1 MADHIRNCVIC
12 GQAYKYCMSCPEQY
26 NTRETWRNIFCSE
39 NCRDIYQTY
48 NSLKAGEIDMSAARQ
63 KMKAL
68 DMSRWNKVSGFIKEV
83 LSPVVDETAMGRR
96 KANPPDDPGSAAD
109 PVSVPD
115 QSDASAASNEP
126 APQTP
131 IPQAPPP
138 QASSPQTPPPERRAS
153 RRTRRTTDMNERGT
167 YEDDFRPV
175 R

>member
-12 GQAYKYCMSCPEQY
+12 GQAYKYCMGCPEQY
-26 NTRETWRNIFCSE
+26 NTQETWRNIFCSE

-48 NSLKAGEIDMSAARQ
+48 NSLKAGEIDASAARQ

-83 LSPVVDETAMGRR
+83 LSPVVDETAAGRR
-96 KANPPDDPGSAAD
+96 KVNPPNDSGAAAE
-109 PVSVPD
+109 PVSAPD
-115 QSDASAASNEP
+115 QVDVINASNEP

-131 IPQAPPP
+131 VTQAPP
-138 QASSPQTPPPERRAS
+138 PQTPPPERRAS
-153 RRTRRTTDMNERGT
+153 RRARRTTEMNERGA
-167 YEDDFRPV
+167 YEDDFRSV